1 MRRRSDERLPSD
13 RRGARIHDPST
24 TDRHPNG
31 GFGCPTTAARGSGG
45 WWWPIETCQLPLR
58 GAWYSLGGRHP
69 WNVACYVSDG
79 ASLVSAP
86 KWGRSRWSLPA
97 HTIRISLP
105 CPSWSRSDEHT
116 SELPSLMRHSY
127 AVFCFKTTHINIM
140 STTASI

>member
-69 WNVACYVSDG
+69 WNVDCYVSDG

-86 KWGRSRWSLPA
+86 KWGRSRWSLPE
-97 HTIRISLP
+97 H
-105 CPSWSRSDEHT
+105 RSEEHT
-116 SELPSLMRHSY
+116 SELQSLMRISY
-127 AVFCFKTTHINIM
+127 AVFCLK
-140 STTASI
+140 STNYTISRSFPAICTWIKPISVTS

>member
-69 WNVACYVSDG
+69 WNVDCYVSDG

-86 KWGRSRWSLPA
+86 KWGRSRWSLTE

-105 CPSWSRSDEHT
+105 CQSWRSEET
-116 SELPSLMRHSY
+116 TTELQSLMRKSY
-127 AVFCFKTTHINIM
+127 DDLY
-140 STTASI
+140 